1 MEDFHALV
9 SAKPSEVTESHS
21 IVRYVSVCCS
31 IYFMARVCSRSVRFG
46 NRRLAVQ
53 KPRKSHS
60 ADMLEDL
67 PDNFHFQSFQIQ
79 LSRRPVMSQEKKERG
94 LVFRF
99 IAPKPEKKVR
109 VEVVLEPAL
118 RQLGTAPC
126 PVCQRETAAF
136 LTKTNR
142 PFQNCGFCSA
152 RVFYNGH
159 ESMRLLMKKLK
170 AIERD

>member
-1 MEDFHALV
+1 MEDFHVLV
-9 SAKPSEVTESHS
+9 STKPSGVTESHS
-21 IVRYVSVCCS
+21 IVGYISVCCS
-31 IYFMARVCSRSVRFG
+31 IHLMARVCSPSVRFS
-46 NRRLAVQ
+46 NRRHVVQ

-60 ADMLEDL
+60 PDMLEDL
-67 PDNFHFQSFQIQ
+67 PVVFHSQPFQIQ

-94 LVFRF
+94 LVFEL

-118 RQLGTAPC
+118 RQMGTAPC
-126 PVCQRETAAF
+126 PVCQRETAVF

-170 AIERD
+170 AIERE

>member
-1 MEDFHALV
+1 MLV
-9 SAKPSEVTESHS
+9 PAQPTVVAQSYSVVAYISA
-21 IVRYVSVCCS
+21 CS
-31 IYFMARVCSRSVRFG
+31 PIRFIARVCSRSARFG
-46 NRRLAVQ
+46 NRRHVVQ
-53 KPRKSHS
+53 KFRKSDS

-67 PDNFHFQSFQIQ
+67 PVVFHSQPFQIQ

-94 LVFRF
+94 LVFEF

-118 RQLGTAPC
+118 RQMGTAPC
-126 PVCQRETAAF
+126 PVCQHETAVF

-152 RVFYNGH
+152 RIFYNGH